1 MSSLEVV
8 ILCFNSTNASCVEP
22 PTNKQH
28 KNYNF
33 VQKLQDSW
41 ATQFAWVEF
50 KIGDG
55 ILVFVKCI
63 VCGVITCQAIHIMF
77 KRDNLG
83 KHMGKQKMSHDI
95 LARGWRKMKFITA
108 RTTNMLWNLALFNV
122 GWLLFILQ
130 KVGSVMLRRINVKLT
145 SSSVFSM
152 FYKTIDPYLNINIW
166 NLCSNFFVKT
176 FF

>member
-83 KHMGKQKMSHDI
+83 KHMGKQKMSHEIYYSKDN
-95 LARGWRKMKFITA
+95 KH
-108 RTTNMLWNLALFNV
+108 ALKSCLV
-122 GWLLFILQ
+122 QCW
-130 KVGSVMLRRINVKLT
+130 V
-145 SSSVFSM
+145 
-152 FYKTIDPYLNINIW
+152 TIVYFAKSW
-166 NLCSNFFVKT
+166 
-176 FF
+176 